1 MNIKYII
8 SVVIFIQTIYTYARN
23 ITITSVDIPELYIY
37 KYNNNTAIYKQNIY
51 SKSYGT
57 NYYCRQDTCIMLY
70 EGAYKPYIEFPDEK
84 ENIRTYILYSCIYN
98 NKLNKTENCEKILD
112 NNDNNISVICKT
124 DSECFFNKCI
134 DNNCVFNKESPIYHC
149 DIIYKY
155 FAIFEHSYVHCGKTY
170 NDVCTNNNECSSN
183 KCQKG
188 ICNTYIKIPDEST
201 DSGKTIETV
210 YSLIILVVLISIV
223 VIIHCV
229 RYEKK
234 IKKIQNKS

>member
-8 SVVIFIQTIYTYARN
+8 YAVIFFQTICTYARN
-23 ITITSVDIPELYIY
+23 ISVTSVDIPELYVY
-37 KYNNNTAIYKQNIY
+37 KYNNNTAIFKQNIY

-57 NYYCRQDTCIMLY
+57 NYYCRYDTCIMLY
-70 EGAYKPYIEFPDEK
+70 ESVSKPYIEFPDEK
-84 ENIRTYILYSCIYN
+84 GNIKTYILRSCIYN
-98 NKLNKTENCEKILD
+98 DKLNKTENCKKTIKKAD
-112 NNDNNISVICKT
+112 NISIMCKS

-134 DNNCVFNKESPIYHC
+134 DNNCVFNKESTIYHC

-183 KCQKG
+183 KCQEG

-201 DSGKTIETV
+201 NSGKTFETI
-210 YSLIILVVLISIV
+210 YSLIILVALISIV
-223 VIIHCV
+223 VIIYCV
-229 RYEKK
+229 CYEKK
-234 IKKIQNKS
+234 IKKNTK